1 MDEQQ
6 ARQLL
11 GVDTGPVSLPDL
23 REARNNALK
32 AHHPDKVGSDPAA
45 VRRSTYW
52 TAQINVAYELLEPLA
67 EGGKPINPTSAD
79 RNGPQRQSFAAA
91 ARRAQERVAAQ
102 ERAAAMAGRR
112 SSAQSNSRPQ
122 YRGDW
127 RVLATELVGL
137 VAGDDVTV
145 LVDHGTLRI
154 MMADTVAHEVPITE
168 VAWSGSTSEVRLDL
182 PDRQTVLLDWWDG
195 DDGHHLRSALLQ
207 DTTDTEVGPT
217 PRATTPVLAATAR
230 AGLVGYRSLA
240 IFAFVA
246 LGIALLSQLHFAPS
260 TPGHPGAAYFG
271 DTAPIAAEPSPSMVC
286 MRTWFDSS
294 GNLRNT
300 YVPCGQPKPGPDS
313 CYRVFRTY
321 PATGAT
327 TYMADPRP
335 GTYSSE
341 EDLKYFATRSP
352 GNCPDL

>member
-1 MDEQQ
+1 VDEQQ

-122 YRGDW
+122 YRAAPAII
-127 RVLATELVGL
+127 ATAL
-137 VAGDDVTV
+137 VAVVALALV
-145 LVDHGTLRI
+145 LMSTGGL
-154 MMADTVAHEVPITE
+154 AFGGIT
-168 VAWSGSTSEVRLDL
+168 S
-182 PDRQTVLLDWWDG
+182 
-195 DDGHHLRSALLQ
+195 
-207 DTTDTEVGPT
+207 GPT
-217 PRATTPVLAATAR
+217 PRTHPDCAAIPIQ
-230 AGLVGYRSLA
+230 SPH
-240 IFAFVA
+240 
-246 LGIALLSQLHFAPS
+246 LGPLRDNPNWD
-260 TPGHPGAAYFG
+260 PMP
-271 DTAPIAAEPSPSMVC
+271 PPSPNSAWDMVDKNGE
-286 MRTWFDSS
+286 M
-294 GNLRNT
+294 
-300 YVPCGQPKPGPDS
+300 PCLWPGQ
-313 CYRVFRTY
+313 
-321 PATGAT
+321 
-327 TYMADPRP
+327 
-335 GTYSSE
+335 
-341 EDLKYFATRSP
+341 
-352 GNCPDL
+352 